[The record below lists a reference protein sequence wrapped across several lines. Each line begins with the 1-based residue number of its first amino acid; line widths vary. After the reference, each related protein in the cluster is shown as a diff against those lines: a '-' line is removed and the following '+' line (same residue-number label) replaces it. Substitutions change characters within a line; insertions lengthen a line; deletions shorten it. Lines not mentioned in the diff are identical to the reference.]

1 MSYNAIMIR
10 RRGAVITDFD
20 TSQAGDISKNFGLV
34 AAFDANL
41 RKLGYALSGNLA
53 ADLLNR
59 TSGSIEKIAADVIE
73 AVKEIKGVRN
83 YRPMY
88 PNFPQQV
95 MDANLSELH
104 LNAIMHY
111 FGIAIGYDI
120 RPEYDKLTRA
130 ELDFDESKYTFL
142 KVTTLTEF
150 HKVMIQVAQQKS
162 AYSETDKAD
171 LLTLSDTS
179 FLLTGFD
186 KFDNRENK
194 AWMAAQLYTRYG
206 HIGDIVFDTATDVL
220 RFAVALSDGDVSL
233 ASGTKFKSFKRSE
246 RKMLM
251 SILEKIVDS
260 KGLAHVTEDMVRHPG
275 MWKRLGE
282 RIHPGEFHSSAADAF
297 LAVRN
302 GTARSFN
309 SYVEENLDNARMVK
323 GLLMERPGEFV
334 RRLDA
339 VLSRCSYDEANEV
352 LDALAVVAHEAS
364 VTVLIQAINAFETR
378 HRKIRTFIP
387 KGKVAKLK
395 AVKNE
400 RPGLI
405 GFSTSTA
412 TNVLIAALQ
421 RKLSGLESMGK
432 VYIDPDL
439 VDITIP
445 FGMRSASKQLA
456 TLGRGS
462 RIKIDDDTNVLRFF
476 IWWKNNDSRVDI
488 DLSAIALDANYRSMF
503 DLTYYNLRENGA
515 VHSGDITNAP
525 DGASEFIDITID
537 KLRKQ
542 GVRYVAMNVHS
553 YSGQDL
559 AELPECFAGFMS
571 RTKPQSG
578 EVYDPRTVT
587 NRVDLAAS
595 SRANVPYIF
604 DLEERKAIWV
614 DLSVGVRALGA
625 NVANSKESMV
635 SLMEA
640 VVEMQP
646 PTLYDLFRHH
656 AHGRGIRMDKQD
668 ADIIFQLERSDDPR
682 VVSAYDTETILS
694 EYL

>member
-1 MSYNAIMIR
+1 MSYNAVMIR
-10 RRGAVITDFD
+10 RRNAVITDTLGRF
-20 TSQAGDISKNFGLV
+20 AAEAVPAFGLV
-34 AAFDANL
+34 ASLDANL
-41 RKLGYALSGNLA
+41 RKLGYALHGELA
-53 ADLLNR
+53 VDLMKR
-59 TSGSIEKIAADVIE
+59 PSQDIEKIAADVIE

-95 MDANLSELH
+95 MDASEGELY

-111 FGIAIGYDI
+111 FGIALGYDI
-120 RPEYDKLTRA
+120 RPEYDKLARP
-130 ELDFDESKYTFL
+130 ELDFDESKYTIL
-142 KVTTLTEF
+142 RLGNLTGF
-150 HKVMIQVAQQKS
+150 HKMMTEVATQKS
-162 AYSETDKAD
+162 AFSETDRAD
-171 LLTLSDTS
+171 LLELSDTS
-179 FLLTGFD
+179 FLLNGFET
-186 KFDNRENK
+186 FDNRENK
-194 AWMAAQLYTRYG
+194 AWMAAQLYTRFG
-206 HIGDIVFDTATDVL
+206 HFGDITFDTATDVL
-220 RFAVALSDGDVSL
+220 RLAVALSDGDVSL
-233 ASGTKFKSFKRSE
+233 AEGTKFKSFKRSE

-251 SILEKIVDS
+251 SLLERVVDS
-260 KGLAHVTEDMVRHPG
+260 KGLLHTTEDMARHAG

-282 RIHPGEFHSSAADAF
+282 RLHPGEFHSSAADAF
-297 LAVRN
+297 AAVRN
-302 GTARSFN
+302 GDARSFN
-309 SYVEENLDNARMVK
+309 SYVESHLGDPRMLK
-323 GLLMERPGEFV
+323 SMLMERPGDFV

-339 VLSRCSYDEANEV
+339 ILSRTNYDGGNEV
-352 LDALAVVAHEAS
+352 LDALAAVAHEAS
-364 VTVLIQAINAFETR
+364 TTVLLQALTAFQTR

-387 KGKVAKLK
+387 KGQVAHLK

-400 RPGLI
+400 RPRLE
-405 GFSTSTA
+405 GFLEGRAIT
-412 TNVLIAALQ
+412 VLSNALE
-421 RKLSGLESMGK
+421 RKLSGLEKMGK
-432 VYIDPDL
+432 VYIDPEL
-439 VDITIP
+439 ENIAVP

-462 RIKIDDDTNVLRFF
+462 RVKIDDDTNVLRFF
-476 IWWKNNDSRVDI
+476 IWWKNNESRVDI

-525 DGASEFIDITID
+525 NGASEFIDITID
-537 KLRKQ
+537 KLLAQ

-559 AELPECFAGFMS
+559 ADLPECFAGFMS
-571 RTKPQSG
+571 REKPQSG

-587 NRVDLAAS
+587 SRVDLAAS

-604 DLEERKAIWV
+604 DLEARQAIWV

-625 NVANSKESMV
+625 NVANSKNSMV

-646 PTLYDLFRHH
+646 PNLYELFRQH
-656 AHGRGIRMDKQD
+656 ARARGTMTNRDE
-668 ADIIFQLERSDDPR
+668 ADIIFALDRSDDPR

-694 EYL
+694 QYL

>member
-10 RRGAVITDFD
+10 RRNAVIID
-20 TSQAGDISKNFGLV
+20 TYSLKVDYVNDVFGTV

-41 RKLGYALSGNLA
+41 RKLGYALHGELA
-53 ADLLNR
+53 KELLSMSKSSVEN
-59 TSGSIEKIAADVIE
+59 IAADVIE

-95 MDANLSELH
+95 MEASEGELY

-111 FGIAIGYDI
+111 FGISLGYDI
-120 RPEYDKLTRA
+120 RPEYDKLARP
-130 ELDFDESKYTFL
+130 ELDFSKYTVL
-142 KVTTLTEF
+142 RLATPQEF
-150 HKVMIQVAQQKS
+150 HKVMIQVTQQKS
-162 AYSETDKAD
+162 AYSEADKAD
-171 LLTLSDTS
+171 LLALSDTS
-179 FLLTGFD
+179 FLITGFD

-194 AWMAAQLYTRYG
+194 AWMAAQLYRKFG
-206 HIGDIVFDTATDVL
+206 HFGDIVFDTATDVL

-233 ASGTKFKSFKRSE
+233 ATGTKFKSFKRSE

-251 SILEKIVDS
+251 SLLENIVDS
-260 KGLAHVTEDMVRHPG
+260 KGLASATEDMVRHPG

-309 SYVEENLDNARMVK
+309 SYVEANLDNARMVK
-323 GLLMERPGEFV
+323 TMLMERPGDFV

-339 VLSRCSYDEANEV
+339 LLTRCTYDDGNDI
-352 LDALAVVAHEAS
+352 LDALAAVAHEAS
-364 VTVLIQAINAFETR
+364 TTVLIQALNSFQTR
-378 HRKIRTFIP
+378 HRPIRTFIP
-387 KGKVAKLK
+387 KGQVSRLK

-400 RPGLI
+400 RP
-405 GFSTSTA
+405 
-412 TNVLIAALQ
+412 VLPAFAENKAIDVLCNALQ
-421 RKLSGLESMGK
+421 RKLSGLEKMGR
-432 VYIDPDL
+432 VYIDLDL
-439 VDITIP
+439 MNVAIP

-462 RIKIDDDTNVLRFF
+462 RLKIDDDTNVLRFF
-476 IWWKNNDSRVDI
+476 IWWKNNDSVVDI
-488 DLSAIALDANYRSMF
+488 DLSAIALDANYKSMF

-525 DGASEFIDITID
+525 NGASEFIDITID
-537 KLRKQ
+537 TLRQQ

-559 AELPECFAGFMS
+559 ADLPECFAGFMS

-578 EVYDPRTVT
+578 EVYEPRTVT
-587 NRVDLAAS
+587 SRVDLAAS

-604 DLEERKAIWV
+604 DLEKREAIWV

-625 NVANSKESMV
+625 NVANSKETMV
-635 SLMEA
+635 NLMEA

-646 PTLYDLFRHH
+646 PTLCMLFML
-656 AHGRGIRMDKQD
+656 HGKARGQITLNKDE
-668 ADIIFQLERSDDPR
+668 ADILFTMERSDDPR

>member
-10 RRGAVITDFD
+10 RRGAIITDVD
-20 TSQAGDISKNFGLV
+20 PRQSGDVSKNFSLV
-34 AAFDANL
+34 ASFDANL

-53 ADLLNR
+53 ADLLQR
-59 TSGSIEKIAADVIE
+59 PTSAITRIADDVIA

-120 RPEYDKLTRA
+120 RPEYDKLARA

-179 FLLTGFD
+179 FLITGFD

-488 DLSAIALDANYRSMF
+488 DLSAVALDANYRSMF

-537 KLRKQ
+537 TLRRQ

-559 AELPECFAGFMS
+559 ADLPECFAGFMS
-571 RTKPQSG
+571 RTEPQSG

-587 NRVDLAAS
+587 SRVDLAAS

-625 NVANSKESMV
+625 NVANSKDAMV

-646 PTLYDLFRHH
+646 PSLYELLRHH
-656 AHGRGIRMDKQD
+656 SYGRGVRADRDD